1 MTALSASVYAAD
13 PFRLA
18 EDIEAVL
25 PNVESLHLDV
35 MDGVFAPEYGLTAR
49 VIRNLS
55 ECASKPLDV
64 HLMVARPRDA
74 VIRFSELGVRS
85 LAIHLEAEEDFV
97 ELSRIARANGS
108 GAFAALRHTTP
119 ISELEKVAEHT
130 DGCLL
135 LTAPAGGGSS
145 TTGPS
150 SASPSA
156 RPGFTPSS
164 TGRSFPN
171 TSRGWTNWASIWRWL
186 AQRCSR
192 MATRGNAPE
201 LSRACSGSLP
211 LNPRRADGRQFLDL
225 KDAPKSVPL
234 MAYQFAAMTL
244 STFSEV
250 TASHGT

>member
-1 MTALSASVYAAD
+1 MGTRGMTALSASVYAAD

-85 LAIHLEAEEDFV
+85 IAIHLEAEEDFV

-108 GAFAALRHTTP
+108 SAFAALRHTTP
-119 ISELEKVAEHT
+119 ISDLEKVAEHA

-135 LTAPAGGGSS
+135 LTAPAGGGSFDDRAFERLS
-145 TTGPS
+145 QRPPGLYTIVDGKIVPEHFERLDQLSVDLAVVGAALFTDGD
-150 SASPSA
+150 A
-156 RPGFTPSS
+156 REKSGIF
-164 TGRSFPN
+164 
-171 TSRGWTNWASIWRWL
+171 
-186 AQRCSR
+186 SR
-192 MATRGNAPE
+192 MLG
-201 LSRACSGSLP
+201 
-211 LNPRRADGRQFLDL
+211 
-225 KDAPKSVPL
+225 KKSVNSIHL
-234 MAYQFAAMTL
+234 A
-244 STFSEV
+244 
-250 TASHGT
+250 